1 MVKLAIAGGNITG
14 STVMSM
20 LKGDP
25 DIEIV
30 GIYEHETETPGA
42 VLAQKWGIPLFCDIS
57 AFVASVRPEIVL
69 NVSGDTRLSEAL
81 RTAFSHADVIDAAG
95 ARFLWKTIEK
105 QKKAMI
111 ELYRMIDDQKR
122 ILAVT
127 ENISRAENIGA
138 FMRFVLEKALEIS
151 DAPAGSIALAEDG
164 EMQLFASRGLSK
176 RFSEN
181 GRWKVMPGGLTDAVL
196 KRGEIEAVSDISE
209 VGFMNNPALIREGIR
224 AVLAC
229 PIAIDGPVRG
239 IIYIDDF
246 KTRQFSERQKRAIR
260 LVAKVIGLVLDRPGL
275 LRKLKEHGEELSRL
289 REEIEEKVRE
299 RTEELERVNKELQSA
314 SQHKSRFIANMSH
327 ELRTP
332 LNSILGFSEVL
343 ADQTFG
349 ELTENQERYVRN
361 IHSSGKHLLELVN
374 NVLDIAKIEA
384 GKYEMSFETFP
395 IEDMFAEIFS
405 IMRPMAEKKA
415 IALNLSI
422 ADNMD
427 TLTADMMK
435 LKQVFYNLIS
445 NAIKFT
451 PEGGKVGVS
460 VETEEGWGDSEDQVF
475 ARFKVS
481 DTGVGIRPEDVGR
494 IFDEFEQADTA
505 FSRQYGGAGLGLAL
519 TKKLVELH
527 GGKIAVES
535 RLGEGSTFTVLIPL
549 VTHVETKDEEE
560 VEAINLNFPWANEKA
575 PLILV
580 VEDDAASAEL
590 LTIHLTQSGY
600 KVAHAFD
607 GEDAI
612 QKAMTMRPFAILLD
626 IMLPKKDGWEVL
638 QSFKSNEVTS
648 HIPVLI
654 HSIIDNKDLAFALG
668 ATDYLLKPLDRDSLL
683 DKLHGL
689 SILQG
694 RTHPVTILMIDYTG
708 DTESLKESL
717 KPQEFLVYSAKEG
730 KRGLELA
737 TALRPDVILL
747 DFELPD
753 MLGFDV
759 VRELKENSSTR
770 NIPIFILTEK
780 DLSVEERLSLMGK
793 IERIIKKHKFDV
805 KELIDHITEIE
816 ILYPKRAGLVDEL
829 TGIFNHRYFNLRLA
843 QEVERAT
850 RYKQPLNLI
859 VLDADFFGQYI
870 RNNGDQNGNLVL
882 KKISELLTKNIR
894 GSDVVVRYGGDA
906 FAVILP
912 NTVLSAA
919 LSLGNRFSAI
929 IRNYPFSH
937 EESQPK
943 GRLTVSV
950 GLAFL
955 DGETPEELIMC
966 CETALA
972 QAIKKGGDRV
982 EIYSK
987 EWEAKQEATKK
998 TDDVIS

>member
-1 MVKLAIAGGNITG
+1 MVKLAIAGGNIAG

-20 LKGDP
+20 LRGDS

-30 GIYEHETETPGA
+30 GIYERDPETPGA
-42 VLAQKWGIPLFCDIS
+42 VLAQKWGIPLFHDINILATS
-57 AFVASVRPEIVL
+57 ARPEIVL
-69 NVSGDTRLSEAL
+69 NVSGDTKLSETM
-81 RTAFSHADVIDAAG
+81 RTVFGRIEVIDATG

-111 ELYRMIDDQKR
+111 ELYRVMEDQKK

-127 ENISRAENIGA
+127 ENVSRAENLDE
-138 FMRFVLEKALEIS
+138 FMEFVLDRALEIS
-151 DAPAGSIALAEDG
+151 DAQAGSIALVEG
-164 EMQLFASRGLSK
+164 EEMQLLASRGLSK
-176 RFSEN
+176 RFSDN
-181 GRWKVMPGGLTDAVL
+181 RRWKVMPGGLTDTVI
-196 KRGEIEAVSDISE
+196 REREIKSVHDISE
-209 VGFMNNPALIREGIR
+209 VGYMNNPALMREGIK

-229 PIAIDGPVRG
+229 PILLDSRVCG
-239 IIYIDDF
+239 IVYLDDF
-246 KTRQFSERQKRAIR
+246 KTRQFSERQKRAMSLITR
-260 LVAKVIGLVLDRPGL
+260 VIGLILDRPGR
-275 LRKLKEHGEELSRL
+275 LRKLKEQEEELSRL
-289 REEIEEKVRE
+289 REEFDKKVKE
-299 RTEELERVNKELQSA
+299 RTEELERMNKELERA

-332 LNSILGFSEVL
+332 LNSIIGFSEVL
-343 ADQTFG
+343 GDQTFG

-384 GKYEMSFETFP
+384 GKYEMSFETFRVA
-395 IEDMFAEIFS
+395 DMLSEIFN
-405 IMRPMAEKKA
+405 IMKPMAEKKA
-415 IALNLSI
+415 VDLGVGI
-422 ADNMD
+422 ADDVD
-427 TLTADMMK
+427 TVTADMVK

-451 PEGGKVGVS
+451 PEGGKVRVAIGR
-460 VETEEGWGDSEDQVF
+460 EDGRGDSENQEF
-475 ARFKVS
+475 ARFTVS
-481 DTGVGIRPEDVGR
+481 DTGVGIRPEDIGR

-519 TKKLVELH
+519 TRKLVELH
-527 GGKIAVES
+527 GGKVSVES
-535 RLGEGSTFTVLIPL
+535 RLGEGSTFTVLVPL
-549 VTHVETKDEEE
+549 VTHTEKIPEEE
-560 VEAINLNFPWANEKA
+560 VEAVNLNFPWMNENA

-580 VEDDAASAEL
+580 VEDDPASAEL
-590 LTIHLTQSGY
+590 LTIHLTQAGY
-600 KVAHAFD
+600 KVAHSFD

-612 QKAMTMRPFAILLD
+612 RKATTLRPFAILLD

-638 QSFKSNEVTS
+638 QSFKSNEVTAD
-648 HIPVLI
+648 IPVLI

-689 SILQG
+689 SMLKG
-694 RTHPVTILMIDYTG
+694 RTHPITILMIDFNG
-708 DTESLKESL
+708 DTESLKGSL
-717 KPQEFLVYSAKEG
+717 NSQEFLVYSAKEG

-737 TALRPDVILL
+737 TALRPDVIML

-759 VRELKENSSTR
+759 VKELKENASTR

-780 DLSVEERLSLMGK
+780 DLSVEDRISLMGK

-829 TGIFNHRYFNLRLA
+829 TGIFNHRYFHLRLA

-859 VLDADFFGQYI
+859 ILDADFFGQYI
-870 RNNGDQNGNLVL
+870 RNNGEQNGNLVL
-882 KKISELLTKNIR
+882 QKISELLTKNIR

-919 LSLGNRFSAI
+919 LSLGNRFNAI

-937 EESQPK
+937 EETQPK

-955 DGETPEELIMC
+955 DGQMPEELIMC
-966 CETALA
+966 CEKALA

-987 EWEAKQEATKK
+987 EWEEKEDTSQK

>member
-1 MVKLAIAGGNITG
+1 MVKLAIAGGNIAG

-20 LKGDP
+20 LRGDP

-30 GIYEHETETPGA
+30 GIYERDPETPGA
-42 VLAQKWGIPLFCDIS
+42 ILAQKWGIPLFFDINTLATS
-57 AFVASVRPEIVL
+57 AKPEIIV
-69 NVSGDTRLSEAL
+69 NVSGDTKLSENVRML
-81 RTAFSHADVIDAAG
+81 FGRIEVIDATG
-95 ARFLWKTIEK
+95 SRFLWRTIEK

-111 ELYRMIDDQKR
+111 ELYKIMEDQKR
-122 ILAVT
+122 LLSI
-127 ENISRAENIGA
+127 AENA
-138 FMRFVLEKALEIS
+138 SLAEKLDEFMGFVLDRVLEICDS
-151 DAPAGSIALAEDG
+151 QAGSIAMVEGD
-164 EMQLFASRGLSK
+164 EMSLLASRGLSK
-176 RFSEN
+176 RFTEN
-181 GRWKVMPGGLTDAVL
+181 KRWKVMPGGLTDTVI
-196 KRGEIEAVSDISE
+196 KKKEITAIHDISE
-209 VGFMNNPALIREGIR
+209 VGYMNNPALMREGIK

-229 PIAIDGPVRG
+229 PILLNDSVCG
-239 IIYIDDF
+239 IIYLDDF
-246 KTRQFSERQKRAIR
+246 KTRQFSERQKRAVSLTARI
-260 LVAKVIGLVLDRPGL
+260 IGLILDRPNL
-275 LRKLKEHGEELSRL
+275 LGRLREQGEELSSL
-289 REEIEEKVRE
+289 RERFEKKVKE
-299 RTEELERVNKELQSA
+299 RTEELERINSELERA

-332 LNSILGFSEVL
+332 LNSIIGFSEVL
-343 ADQTFG
+343 ADKIFG
-349 ELTENQERYVRN
+349 ELSENQERYVRN

-384 GKYEMSFETFP
+384 GKYEMSYETFRA
-395 IEDMFAEIFS
+395 EDMIAEIFN
-405 IMRPMAEKKA
+405 IMTPMAEKKL
-415 IALNLSI
+415 IDLSLTI
-422 ADNMD
+422 ADD
-427 TLTADMMK
+427 VDAITADTVK

-451 PEGGKVGVS
+451 PEGGKVRVA
-460 VETEEGWGDSEDQVF
+460 VAREEGRGDLENQEF
-475 ARFKVS
+475 ARFSVS
-481 DTGVGIRPEDVGR
+481 DTGVGIRPEDIER

-527 GGKIAVES
+527 GGRVSVES

-549 VTHVETKDEEE
+549 ITYPEKIPGEE
-560 VEAINLNFPWANEKA
+560 VEAINLNFPWMNEKA

-580 VEDDAASAEL
+580 VEDDPASAEL
-590 LTIHLTQSGY
+590 LTIHLTQAGY

-607 GEDAI
+607 GEEAI
-612 QKAMTMRPFAILLD
+612 QKATDMRPFAILLD

-638 QSFKSNEVTS
+638 QSLKSNEVTAN
-648 HIPVLI
+648 IPVLI

-689 SILQG
+689 SILRG
-694 RTHPVTILMIDYTG
+694 RTYPITILMIDFNG
-708 DTESLKESL
+708 NTESLKGSL
-717 KPQEFLVYSAKEG
+717 NPQEFLVYSAKEG
-730 KRGLELA
+730 KRGIELA
-737 TALRPDVILL
+737 TALRPDVVLL

-759 VRELKENSSTR
+759 VKELKENSSTR

-780 DLSVEERLSLMGK
+780 DLSVEDRLTLMGK

-805 KELIDHITEIE
+805 KELIDHIMEIE
-816 ILYPKRAGLVDEL
+816 ILYPKKAGLVDEL
-829 TGIFNHRYFNLRLA
+829 TGIFNHRYFHLRLA

-859 VLDADFFGQYI
+859 ILDVDFFGQYI
-870 RNNGDQNGNLVL
+870 RSNGEQNGNLIL

-919 LSLGNRFSAI
+919 LSLGNRFNAI
-929 IRNYPFSH
+929 IRNYPFPH
-937 EESQPK
+937 EETQPR
-943 GRLTVSV
+943 GRLTASV

-955 DGETPEELIMC
+955 DGQMPEELIMC
-966 CETALA
+966 GEKALA

-987 EWEAKQEATKK
+987 EWEEEKEDTPKTK
-998 TDDVIS
+998 DVVS